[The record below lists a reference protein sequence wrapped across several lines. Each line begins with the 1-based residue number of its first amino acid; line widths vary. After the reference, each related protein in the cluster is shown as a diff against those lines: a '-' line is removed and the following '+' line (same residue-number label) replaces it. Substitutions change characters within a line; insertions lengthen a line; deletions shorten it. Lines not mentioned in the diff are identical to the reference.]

1 MGGIQIDTR
10 GFTAVPGFFAAGEV
24 TGGVHGANRMGGN
37 ALSEIMVFGKRAGDA
52 AAQWA
57 LDSGWDGKESGNDVL
72 ERFLRESS
80 KSVLDLDTKN
90 LTGQL
95 QQIMWTDGGILRNQ
109 DGLKKTLDT
118 VKGIQ
123 QQAAESS
130 LEGRPEEIQR
140 VLELRSAAG
149 TAIMMLE
156 AARRRKESRGAHFRE
171 DFPDRDDENWKG
183 ALQVQ
188 LNSEGEHI
196 WNFEAM
202 S

>member
-1 MGGIQIDTR
+1 MQRLNGRWI
-10 GFTAVPGFFAAGEV
+10 
-24 TGGVHGANRMGGN
+24 
-37 ALSEIMVFGKRAGDA
+37 RA
-52 AAQWA
+52 
-57 LDSGWDGKESGNDVL
+57 GKESGNDVL